1 MHRRLLAT
9 TVVVAFAGCARE
21 AQEPAIDYAAD
32 VAAIVALNETIL
44 GHMNSGDWQALNQIV
59 AEDYVAL
66 VPGSAP
72 IVGRAANQAAN
83 RRFLERWD
91 DEERWIP
98 VETVIDGD
106 LAVQRG
112 TFTMTLT
119 PKEGGEGRTSGGN
132 YLHVYQRQADGS
144 WALTRA
150 MAGSAE
156 FE

>member
-21 AQEPAIDYAAD
+21 AQEPAVDYAAD

-119 PKEGGEGRTSGGN
+119 PIEGGEGRTSGGN

-156 FE
+156 SE